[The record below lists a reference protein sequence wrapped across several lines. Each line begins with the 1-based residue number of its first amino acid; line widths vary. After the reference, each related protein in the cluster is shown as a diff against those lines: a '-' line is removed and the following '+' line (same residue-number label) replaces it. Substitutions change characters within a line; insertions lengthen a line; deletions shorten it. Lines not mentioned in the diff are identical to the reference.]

1 VTGSLLLTLRGHSG
15 LTGSCRPSGEAACI
29 MIFCCGFVAFFFS
42 SVLTAVANVQC
53 PRLLSERGYSSQV
66 SSNSMNPEPQGCGF
80 LRVSL
85 ATPGRQIM
93 LHLLHLLHI
102 PDFPPLS
109 FLTQERPFSLNECN
123 LPLKTHISVVWGV
136 KRLLLASLL
145 CSACTLVHVRS
156 RRAAQQ
162 HETFL
167 FTEVTKC
174 QLLRGEQRMSQ
185 WFFCI
190 RCLC

>member
-1 VTGSLLLTLRGHSG
+1 MRSDTTCLFKSGWSDLEIMANTVFPLLKEIAWDGSSLPFYIWWLGNSTDRESGFTFEDLIKLYWPSFLLTLRGGVTGSLLLTLRGHSG

-93 LHLLHLLHI
+93 LHLLH
-102 PDFPPLS
+102 PFPVGNGH
-109 FLTQERPFSLNECN
+109 F
-123 LPLKTHISVVWGV
+123 
-136 KRLLLASLL
+136 
-145 CSACTLVHVRS
+145 
-156 RRAAQQ
+156 
-162 HETFL
+162 
-167 FTEVTKC
+167 
-174 QLLRGEQRMSQ
+174 
-185 WFFCI
+185 
-190 RCLC
+190 